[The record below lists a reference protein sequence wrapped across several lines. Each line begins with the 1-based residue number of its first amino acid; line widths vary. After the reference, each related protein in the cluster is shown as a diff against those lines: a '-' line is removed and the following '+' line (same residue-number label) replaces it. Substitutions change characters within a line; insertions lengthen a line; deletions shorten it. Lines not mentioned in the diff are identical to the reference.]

1 MPKYLVEF
9 TAYDEEEIVDRA
21 DCKRMAN
28 NIESDKLSDCRR
40 MSNSGDDVVVE
51 VSMATSRAGAAE
63 RILRRYG
70 GFMDLEQLVAIE
82 KEGEAGN
89 PTFYC
94 YDPSTDSLI
103 EDEEW

>member
-9 TAYDEEEIVDRA
+9 TAYDPND
-21 DCKRMAN
+21 
-28 NIESDKLSDCRR
+28 IESDKLSDCRR